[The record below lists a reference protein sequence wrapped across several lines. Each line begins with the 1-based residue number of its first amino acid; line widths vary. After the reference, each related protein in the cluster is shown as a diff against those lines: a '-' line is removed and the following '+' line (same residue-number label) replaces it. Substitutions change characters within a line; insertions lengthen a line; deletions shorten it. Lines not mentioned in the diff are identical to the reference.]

1 MRLKNQEMKVQLEA
15 HEATNQELDNS
26 VRYVSTSPVLQNLS
40 DPSEYSPLRRHVQSL
55 EIQLA
60 QARKRTELKRR
71 DSEQDMISVLTGEK
85 RGLLV
90 QNEDLREENA
100 ELRDLLDEVTAM
112 RDILRAKIEGSQ
124 GLTSERPESP
134 LIPTAM

>member
-1 MRLKNQEMKVQLEA
+1 MKVQLEA